1 MIHARLPIA
10 PIGFPDPGRMRH
22 RECSASAGDL
32 HDLCDPAVY
41 HNLCVASYN
50 HVWRTG
56 RVKHNYDY
64 CAKDILN
71 AQMH

>member
-1 MIHARLPIA
+1 
-10 PIGFPDPGRMRH
+10 MRY
-22 RECSASAGDL
+22 RKCSASAGDH
-32 HDLCDPAVY
+32 HDLCNPADYHNLCVASY
-41 HNLCVASYN
+41 NHNLCVASYN

-71 AQMH
+71 AQMHCCTERA